1 MGILGHSNLLKSMWG
16 AWVTFDVQLGWKLL
30 ALWAGQIRGL
40 LFLNICN
47 WQIPNANILTN
58 LQHNPMLVYRQASN
72 LNVLKEGMKI
82 EAAHVKRKHLH
93 YFLPAETIQKKKK
106 VL

>member
-1 MGILGHSNLLKSMWG
+1 M
-16 AWVTFDVQLGWKLL
+16 
-30 ALWAGQIRGL
+30 
-40 LFLNICN
+40 
-47 WQIPNANILTN
+47 LTN

-93 YFLPAETIQKKKK
+93 YFLPAEAIQKKKK
-106 VL
+106 VS